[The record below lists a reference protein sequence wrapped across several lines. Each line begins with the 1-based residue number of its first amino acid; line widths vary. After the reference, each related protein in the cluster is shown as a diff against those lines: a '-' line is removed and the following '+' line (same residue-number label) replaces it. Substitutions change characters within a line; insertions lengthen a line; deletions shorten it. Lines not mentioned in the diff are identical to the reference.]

1 LRLKGRIVI
10 VTGAAGG
17 FGSEIGRIFA
27 HEGASLVLADI
38 NYNAAE
44 SLANELKAQGTKAVA
59 VSVDVGDEKQVYAMV
74 NRAMSEFGQVDIL
87 INNAGM
93 GRGARIQDITLDDW
107 NQLLRLNLTGTFL
120 CCKAVIDHMIARGYG
135 KIVNMASI
143 CGQTARPVGVDY
155 SASKSG
161 IIGITRTLA
170 LQVAPYGINV
180 NAVAPGPVATQIFER
195 NWPKETVDK
204 LKSTIPFKREGTP
217 RDIANAALF
226 LSSDEAGWITGE
238 VIAVNGGAFIG

>member
-10 VTGAAGG
+10 VTGAVGG

>member
-1 LRLKGRIVI
+1 MRLEGKVAI

-27 HEGASLVLADI
+27 REGASLVLADI
-38 NYNAAE
+38 NHRVAE

-59 VSVDVGDEKQVYAMV
+59 VSVDVRDENQVYAMV
-74 NRAMSEFGQVDIL
+74 DRAISEFGQVDIL

-120 CCKAVIDHMIARGYG
+120 CCKAVIDHMIAREYG

-195 NWPKETVDK
+195 NWPKETVEK

>member
-1 LRLKGRIVI
+1 MRLEGKVTI

>member
-1 LRLKGRIVI
+1 MRLKGRIVI